1 MSPSEKARHY
11 GCETLAE
18 VSKVSGVP
26 RRTLEDWSRTK
37 PFVFEA
43 VCRLVAA
50 YNQGE

>member
-1 MSPSEKARHY
+1 MSPSEKARLY

-43 VCRLVAA
+43 VCRLVAGSTK
-50 YNQGE
+50 ND